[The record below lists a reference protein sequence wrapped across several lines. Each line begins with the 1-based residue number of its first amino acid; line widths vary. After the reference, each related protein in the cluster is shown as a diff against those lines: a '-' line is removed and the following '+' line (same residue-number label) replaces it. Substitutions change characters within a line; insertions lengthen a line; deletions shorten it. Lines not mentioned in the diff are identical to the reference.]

1 MITLYKGQGKGTVR
15 EELQGVIVRRKVSTR
30 EWNQEIDI
38 IPVESSQMKLGD
50 GMITVLVGKNG
61 LPAKCLTGKVVFPNS
76 TESKVRVSWF
86 GRREEW
92 KVVSQVVFGEE
103 VTATERNKK
112 MPERLTWYRQQET
125 TVGELLKERSEAE
138 EKEKAKAK
146 KWKKRI
152 VNISKEL
159 TISLILRKLSKLL
172 SWGQM

>member
-1 MITLYKGQGKGTVR
+1 MK
-15 EELQGVIVRRKVSTR
+15 EELQRVIVRIIVATQ

-38 IPVESSQMKLGD
+38 IPVESSRMKLGD
-50 GMITVLVGKNG
+50 GMITVLVGKKG

-112 MPERLTWYRQQET
+112 MPERLTWDRQQET
-125 TVGELLKERSEAE
+125 TVGELLKESSKAE
-138 EKEKAKAK
+138 GNENAKAK
-146 KWKKRI
+146 KWKKE
-152 VNISKEL
+152 S
-159 TISLILRKLSKLL
+159 
-172 SWGQM
+172 

>member
-1 MITLYKGQGKGTVR
+1 
-15 EELQGVIVRRKVSTR
+15 
-30 EWNQEIDI
+30 
-38 IPVESSQMKLGD
+38 MKLGD

-61 LPAKCLTGKVVFPNS
+61 LPAKRLTGKVVFPNS

-112 MPERLTWYRQQET
+112 MPERLTWDRQQET

>member
-1 MITLYKGQGKGTVR
+1 MR

-38 IPVESSQMKLGD
+38 IPVENSQMKLGD

-61 LPAKCLTGKVVFPNS
+61 LPAKRLTGKVVFPNS
-76 TESKVRVSWF
+76 TEPKVRVSWF

-112 MPERLTWYRQQET
+112 MPEWLTWDRQQET

-146 KWKKRI
+146 KMEKK
-152 VNISKEL
+152 E
-159 TISLILRKLSKLL
+159 
-172 SWGQM
+172 